1 MKTKKRLKLRKE
13 VKVAMIFIAEI
24 LLYILASNNILGI
37 NATITAWFLMIV
49 LPSLGVSYVK
59 NN

>member
-1 MKTKKRLKLRKE
+1 MKTKKRSKLRKE

-24 LLYILASNNILGI
+24 LLYILASNNILGT

-49 LPSLGVSYVK
+49 LPFLGVSYVK